1 MDTIFHGV
9 AKSQIWLSNFHFH
22 VLDILLDTKDSVVN
36 KTNKIPTHKE
46 CKHNGETDNKQP
58 TKQQLLKEWK

>member
-1 MDTIFHGV
+1 MTE
-9 AKSQIWLSNFHFH
+9 QLYFH

-46 CKHNGETDNKQP
+46 FKHNGETDNKQP